1 MWYDYD
7 KDKGCCGIIMRQRSK
22 SRSPSMA
29 LAKSW
34 HSVVGETNGMPLR
47 KAIRNKEEMM
57 GQAKGQR
64 VTRIF

>member
-1 MWYDYD
+1 
-7 KDKGCCGIIMRQRSK
+7 
-22 SRSPSMA
+22 MA

-34 HSVVGETNGMPLR
+34 HSVVGETNGMLLR
-47 KAIRNKEEMM
+47 KVIRNKEEMM

>member
-1 MWYDYD
+1 MWYDND
-7 KDKGCCGIIMRQRSK
+7 KDKGWCGIIMRQRSK

-34 HSVVGETNGMPLR
+34 HSVVGETNGMLLR